1 MNRKHLVSTSWPR
14 WAAILCAT
22 ALLAS
27 CTVFQTPPPPGI
39 GEVTSTPN
47 ESPIAPTT
55 ASTDTPMPN
64 PTGLKNIEA
73 GVAIRYRHPDRTS
86 LQLLPVD
93 QVIAARDLQTFS
105 ELTKSKPD
113 GNPLAGRTGCVVAA
127 VVVPDNGE
135 DPTEIY
141 YAPPAISGLLA
152 TTMTVTA
159 TAWSE
164 YSAYAP
170 ARPEGETNAPLEITY
185 VVSPPLAIDSVLP
198 FTPVKNCNGTLAESL
213 DQLQQE
219 TGGWIDQA
227 DRLLLSIEE
236 GGGRQSILVIF
247 QPSSGAGCNW
257 VLSQCSGCD
266 QCGYG
271 GICAVAI
278 YLCQ

>member
-1 MNRKHLVSTSWPR
+1 M
-14 WAAILCAT
+14 
-22 ALLAS
+22 
-27 CTVFQTPPPPGI
+27 
-39 GEVTSTPN
+39 
-47 ESPIAPTT
+47 
-55 ASTDTPMPN
+55 
-64 PTGLKNIEA
+64 
-73 GVAIRYRHPDRTS
+73 
-86 LQLLPVD
+86 D
-93 QVIAARDLQTFS
+93 QVIARPVASRRSASWPIEARWQPTFRH
-105 ELTKSKPD
+105 T
-113 GNPLAGRTGCVVAA
+113 GRVVAA

-135 DPTEIY
+135 GPSETILS
-141 YAPPAISGLLA
+141 PPAISGLLA

-236 GGGRQSILVIF
+236 GGERQSILVIF